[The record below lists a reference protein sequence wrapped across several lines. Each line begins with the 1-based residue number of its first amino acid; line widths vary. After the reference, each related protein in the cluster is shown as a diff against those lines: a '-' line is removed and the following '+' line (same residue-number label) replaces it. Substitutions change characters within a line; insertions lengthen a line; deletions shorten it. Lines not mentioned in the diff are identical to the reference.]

1 MYNTPMTRLLIQ
13 IPCLNEEETLGI
25 ALEAIPRSYDGVD
38 HVELLVIDDGSTD
51 RTVDVARRY
60 GVHHVVSLSSNK
72 GLARAFMA
80 GLEYGLKIGA
90 DIIVN
95 TDADNQYQAED
106 IQLLINPI
114 LEKKAEIVIG
124 ERPIQTTAH
133 FSPLKKVLQR
143 FGSFMVQK
151 ASRTKIPDAPSGFRA
166 ISRDAALRLNI
177 FNEYT
182 YTLEMIIQAGK
193 SRMNIM
199 SVPIRTNDDLRPSRL
214 VKSIPF
220 YIRQA
225 IFTMFRV
232 LNTYQPLQ
240 VFLLLGGIPFTLGVL
255 LGLRWV
261 ILFMGEPASHI
272 PSLILAA
279 ILILIGGQLFI
290 FGLAAD
296 LVSVNRKLLE
306 DIQFRLRQMD
316 QSDPS

>member
-1 MYNTPMTRLLIQ
+1 MRLLIQ
-13 IPCLNEEETLGI
+13 IPCLNEEETLGV
-25 ALEAIPRSYDGVD
+25 ALDAIPRSFKGIDS
-38 HVELLVIDDGSTD
+38 VELLVIDDGSTD
-51 RTVDVARRY
+51 RTVDVAKRY
-60 GVHHVVSLSSNK
+60 GVEHVVSLGSNK

-80 GLEYGLKIGA
+80 GLEYGLTLGV

-95 TDADNQYQAED
+95 TDADNQYNAED
-106 IQLLINPI
+106 IQLLIDPI
-114 LEKKAEIVIG
+114 LDKKAEIVIG
-124 ERPIQTTAH
+124 ERPIQTTDH
-133 FSPLKKVLQR
+133 FSPLKKLLQR
-143 FGSFMVQK
+143 FGSFVVQK

-166 ISRDAALRLNI
+166 ISRNAALRLNI

-193 SRMNIM
+193 SRMNIQ
-199 SVPIRTNDDLRPSRL
+199 SVPVRTNEDLRPSRL

-240 VFLLLGGIPFTLGVL
+240 VFIVLGGIPFTLGIL

-261 ILFMGEPASHI
+261 FLFMGQPASHI

-306 DIQFRLRQMD
+306 DIQYRLRKLD
-316 QSDPS
+316 DLEAFKRDER

>member
-1 MYNTPMTRLLIQ
+1 
-13 IPCLNEEETLGI
+13 
-25 ALEAIPRSYDGVD
+25 
-38 HVELLVIDDGSTD
+38 
-51 RTVDVARRY
+51 
-60 GVHHVVSLSSNK
+60 
-72 GLARAFMA
+72 
-80 GLEYGLKIGA
+80 
-90 DIIVN
+90 
-95 TDADNQYQAED
+95 
-106 IQLLINPI
+106 
-114 LEKKAEIVIG
+114 
-124 ERPIQTTAH
+124 
-133 FSPLKKVLQR
+133 
-143 FGSFMVQK
+143 
-151 ASRTKIPDAPSGFRA
+151 
-166 ISRDAALRLNI
+166 
-177 FNEYT
+177 
-182 YTLEMIIQAGK
+182 
-193 SRMNIM
+193 M